1 MKILNVRRRWI
12 MYNETYIYPA
22 IIKKLGDK
30 DYNIRFKDFE
40 NIITYGESIDE
51 AYDMAEDALKLE
63 IFDLYSD
70 KLEIPIATDI
80 TDIEVKSDET
90 LILIKV
96 NMKNILKQYDNKAIK
111 KTLTIPSWLNKLAE
125 EKKVNFSQVLQDA
138 LKKILDI

>member
-1 MKILNVRRRWI
+1 
-12 MYNETYIYPA
+12 MYNETFIYPA
-22 IIKKLGDK
+22 IIKKIGDK

-51 AYDMAEDALKLE
+51 SYDMAEDALKLE

-90 LILIKV
+90 LILVKV
-96 NMKNILKQYDNKAIK
+96 NLKNILKQYDNKAIK

>member
-1 MKILNVRRRWI
+1 
-12 MYNETYIYPA
+12 MYNETFIYPA

-30 DYNIRFKDFE
+30 DYNIRFKDFG

-51 AYDMAEDALKLE
+51 AYNMAEDALKLE

-70 KLEIPIATDI
+70 KLEIPSATDI
-80 TDIEVKSDET
+80 TDIEVKSDEI

-96 NMKNILKQYDNKAIK
+96 NMKDILKEYDNKAIK

-125 EKKVNFSQVLQDA
+125 EKKVNFSQVLQEA

>member
-1 MKILNVRRRWI
+1 
-12 MYNETYIYPA
+12 MYKETYIYPA

-40 NIITYGESIDE
+40 NIISCGESIDE
-51 AYDMAEDALKLE
+51 AYNMAEDALKLE

-80 TDIEVKSDET
+80 TDIEVESDET
-90 LILIKV
+90 LILVKV

>member
-1 MKILNVRRRWI
+1 
-12 MYNETYIYPA
+12 MYNETFIYPA

-30 DYNIRFKDFE
+30 DYNIRFKDFD
-40 NIITYGESIDE
+40 NIISYGESIDE
-51 AYDMAEDALKLE
+51 AYNMAEDSLKLE

-80 TDIEVKSDET
+80 TDIQVKSDET
-90 LILIKV
+90 LILVKV

>member
-1 MKILNVRRRWI
+1 

-30 DYNIRFKDFE
+30 DYNIRLKDFE

-70 KLEIPIATDI
+70 KLEIPNATDI

-90 LILIKV
+90 LILVKV

-125 EKKVNFSQVLQDA
+125 EKKINFSQVLQDA

>member
-1 MKILNVRRRWI
+1 
-12 MYNETYIYPA
+12 MYKETYIYPA

-40 NIITYGESIDE
+40 NIISCGESIDE
-51 AYDMAEDALKLE
+51 AYNMAEDALKLE

-90 LILIKV
+90 LILVKV

>member
-1 MKILNVRRRWI
+1 
-12 MYNETYIYPA
+12 MYNKTYIYPA

-80 TDIEVKSDET
+80 IDIEVKSDET

>member
-1 MKILNVRRRWI
+1 
-12 MYNETYIYPA
+12 MYNETFIYPA

-80 TDIEVKSDET
+80 TDIEVK
-90 LILIKV
+90 V

>member
-1 MKILNVRRRWI
+1 
-12 MYNETYIYPA
+12 MYNETFIYPA

-30 DYNIRFKDFE
+30 DYNIRFKDFD
-40 NIITYGESIDE
+40 NIISYGESIDE
-51 AYDMAEDALKLE
+51 AYNMAEDSLKLE

-80 TDIEVKSDET
+80 TDIQVKSDET
-90 LILIKV
+90 LILVKV

-125 EKKVNFSQVLQDA
+125 EKKVNFSQVLQNA

>member
-1 MKILNVRRRWI
+1 
-12 MYNETYIYPA
+12 MYKETYIYPA

-40 NIITYGESIDE
+40 NIISCGESIDE
-51 AYDMAEDALKLE
+51 AYNMAEDALKLE

-80 TDIEVKSDET
+80 TDIEVESDET
-90 LILIKV
+90 LILVKV

-125 EKKVNFSQVLQDA
+125 EKKINFSQVLQDA

>member
-1 MKILNVRRRWI
+1 
-12 MYNETYIYPA
+12 MYNETFIYPA
-22 IIKKLGDK
+22 IIKKIGDK

-90 LILIKV
+90 LILVKV
-96 NMKNILKQYDNKAIK
+96 NLKNILKQYDNKAIK

>member
-1 MKILNVRRRWI
+1 
-12 MYNETYIYPA
+12 MYNETFIYPA

-30 DYNIRFKDFE
+30 DYNIRFKDFD
-40 NIITYGESIDE
+40 NIISYGESIDE
-51 AYDMAEDALKLE
+51 AYNMAEDSLKLE

-90 LILIKV
+90 LILVKV
-96 NMKNILKQYDNKAIK
+96 NLKNILKQYDNKAIK

-125 EKKVNFSQVLQDA
+125 EKKVNCSQVLQDA

>member
-1 MKILNVRRRWI
+1 

>member
-1 MKILNVRRRWI
+1 
-12 MYNETYIYPA
+12 MYKETYIYPA

-51 AYDMAEDALKLE
+51 AYNMAEDALKLE

-90 LILIKV
+90 LILVKV
-96 NMKNILKQYDNKAIK
+96 NMKNIVKQYDNKAIK

-125 EKKVNFSQVLQDA
+125 EKKINFSQVLQDA

>member
-1 MKILNVRRRWI
+1 
-12 MYNETYIYPA
+12 MYNETFIYPA

-90 LILIKV
+90 LILVKV

>member
-1 MKILNVRRRWI
+1 MRIWSI
-12 MYNETYIYPA
+12 YNETFIYPA
-22 IIKKLGDK
+22 IIKKIGDK

-90 LILIKV
+90 LILVKV
-96 NMKNILKQYDNKAIK
+96 M
-111 KTLTIPSWLNKLAE
+111 TI
-125 EKKVNFSQVLQDA
+125 Q
-138 LKKILDI
+138 

>member
-1 MKILNVRRRWI
+1 
-12 MYNETYIYPA
+12 MYNETFIYPA
-22 IIKKLGDK
+22 IIKKLGDN

-40 NIITYGESIDE
+40 NIISYGESIDE
-51 AYDMAEDALKLE
+51 AYNMAEDALKLE

-80 TDIEVKSDET
+80 TNIEVKSDET
-90 LILIKV
+90 LILVKV
-96 NMKNILKQYDNKAIK
+96 NMKNILKQYDNKSIK

>member
-1 MKILNVRRRWI
+1 
-12 MYNETYIYPA
+12 MYKEAYIYPA

-90 LILIKV
+90 LILVKV

-125 EKKVNFSQVLQDA
+125 EKKINFSQVLQDA

>member
-1 MKILNVRRRWI
+1 
-12 MYNETYIYPA
+12 MYKETYIYPA
-22 IIKKLGDK
+22 IIKKLGYK

-40 NIITYGESIDE
+40 NIISCGESIDE
-51 AYDMAEDALKLE
+51 AYNMAEDALKLE

-80 TDIEVKSDET
+80 TDIEVESDET
-90 LILIKV
+90 LILVKV
-96 NMKNILKQYDNKAIK
+96 NMKNILKEYDNKAIK